1 MFMKNF
7 LLLICYIH
15 FTGLLLSQNSIVVKG
30 SVLDKE
36 TQLPIANV
44 NIEAISSSSAS
55 QTNIKGNYSLVIQK
69 KERYTISFKQLG
81 YDNLIKIVDTKVTD
95 DTITLNVY
103 LQRKSYIL
111 DSVSIIASLKPD
123 TLLGS
128 PKFSIYDFDFY
139 EDKYILL
146 TANKSLANAELKLSD
161 NTSKVITTYAVPKE
175 AGIAKEFYHDY
186 MGYTNLI
193 CDNYIY
199 RVNLY
204 HNRFVLLQL
213 SVKEVNTYLKPIIDT
228 INHQLIFTD
237 YWKDY
242 PQFNYYSY
250 NEKDSIK
257 QKIITIEDKELMDS
271 YNFEYWNLT
280 GREKLEA
287 RRLAESYK
295 TDKKI
300 ISALMTGFTK
310 SMMYTPLYAPLFVI
324 NDTICVF
331 DHYKNQ
337 LYHLNNEGLKIDST
351 VINYN
356 HPKNWREWKNTMLK
370 DDIEK
375 TIFAVYDKNGH
386 KYLKQI
392 NHNSG
397 QIMGKYK
404 LQFHSA
410 SKLKIHNGYAYYI
423 YRPFE
428 STQEKFFYRE
438 LIKPEIDN

>member
-1 MFMKNF
+1 MRVIVFI
-7 LLLICYIH
+7 ICLVQ
-15 FTGLLLSQNSIVVKG
+15 FTNVLVSQNQVVIKG
-30 SVLDKE
+30 SVLDNE
-36 TQLPIANV
+36 THLPLSNVTIEVLNPSIISRTNNKGVYAIA
-44 NIEAISSSSAS
+44 A
-55 QTNIKGNYSLVIQK
+55 QK
-69 KERYTISFKQLG
+69 KERYTLSFKQLG
-81 YDNLIKIVDTKVTD
+81 YEKLIKIVDAKLID
-95 DTITLNVY
+95 DTITLNIY
-103 LQRKSYIL
+103 LHQKSFDL
-111 DSVSIIASLKPD
+111 DSVSISASLKPD

-146 TANKSLANAELKLSD
+146 TADKSLTNAELKLSD
-161 NTSKVITTYAVPKE
+161 NASKVITTYAVPKE
-175 AGIAKEFYHDY
+175 AGSAKEFYHDY

-250 NEKDSIK
+250 NEKDSTK
-257 QKIITIEDKELMDS
+257 QKIISIEDKELMDS

-331 DHYKNQ
+331 DHYKDY
-337 LYHLNNEGLKIDST
+337 LYHLNNQGQKLDST
-351 VINYN
+351 SINYN

-370 DDIEK
+370 DEIEK

-386 KYLKQI
+386 KYIKQI
-392 NHNSG
+392 NHNTG
-397 QIMGKYK
+397 KIIGKYK